1 MNSTQVWWKGD
12 APVVVGN
19 NDLKRGVIQSFHN
32 PPTMGHPG
40 IANTYTLMR
49 RDYWWPNMKSDVEE
63 FVKGCASCQEKKI
76 NTHCQKPHLYPIT
89 TNPNAELFKV
99 IAMDFI
105 TKLPKSNGYDSILTI
120 TNHDCM
126 KAAIFIP
133 CNKTIT
139 AKGVAELLIKHIFPH
154 YRFP

>member
-89 TNPNAELFKV
+89 TNPNVLRMGPHKTDKQQSASKRQ
-99 IAMDFI
+99 AQ
-105 TKLPKSNGYDSILTI
+105 KNGSR
-120 TNHDCM
+120 
-126 KAAIFIP
+126 A
-133 CNKTIT
+133 
-139 AKGVAELLIKHIFPH
+139 
-154 YRFP
+154 

>member
-49 RDYWWPNMKSDVEE
+49 RDYWWPNMKSDRRI
-63 FVKGCASCQEKKI
+63 CQGMCILSREK
-76 NTHCQKPHLYPIT
+76 
-89 TNPNAELFKV
+89 
-99 IAMDFI
+99 D
-105 TKLPKSNGYDSILTI
+105 
-120 TNHDCM
+120 
-126 KAAIFIP
+126 
-133 CNKTIT
+133 
-139 AKGVAELLIKHIFPH
+139 
-154 YRFP
+154 